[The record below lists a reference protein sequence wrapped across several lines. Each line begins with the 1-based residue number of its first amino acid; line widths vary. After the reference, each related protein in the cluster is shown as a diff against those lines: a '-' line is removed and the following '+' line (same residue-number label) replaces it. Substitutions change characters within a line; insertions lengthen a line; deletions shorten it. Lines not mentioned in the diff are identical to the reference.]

1 MEGAGGFTIDSDA
14 HSAGRQLGS
23 PASVGTITQTI
34 HVGGHSCH
42 RARANTAM
50 PKHHTHCI
58 TLRHIAYYSELSRN
72 RVKVNCTIAV

>member
-1 MEGAGGFTIDSDA
+1 MEGEEGAGGFTIDSDA

-42 RARANTAM
+42 RARAPTAM
-50 PKHHTHCI
+50 LKNIIHGLLYVIHFINEH
-58 TLRHIAYYSELSRN
+58 LL
-72 RVKVNCTIAV
+72 